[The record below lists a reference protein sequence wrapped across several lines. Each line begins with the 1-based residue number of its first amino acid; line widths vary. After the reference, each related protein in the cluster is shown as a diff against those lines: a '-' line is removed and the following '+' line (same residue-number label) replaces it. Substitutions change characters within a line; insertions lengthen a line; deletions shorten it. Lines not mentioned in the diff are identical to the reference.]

1 MAPPLQPGQP
11 FFYDFDEYSPSESD
25 TSTSSSDDRRQQD
38 DPAPTRKK
46 LKRRPTD
53 RSLEEAPG
61 LEGGGDDDPVT
72 KRYSRFSVGNQYFK
86 TKGKVSRL
94 DGRLKISVDETANTG
109 WLAKALGSG
118 IKHHLGLK
126 RDEDR
131 ARSPEAGRDQ
141 QQAADALDAIRREN
155 LGQAGVVKVPERI
168 PKLNVVIIVIGSR
181 GDIQPFLKVGKIL
194 QNDHGHRVRI
204 ATHPAFKDFVEKD
217 SGLEF
222 FSVGG
227 DPSELMAFMVKNPG
241 LIPSVETVK
250 AGEIGRRR
258 KSMYDMFNG
267 MWRAC
272 INATDDES
280 DKANIKMMGEKDP
293 FIADAIIANPPSFA
307 HVHIAERLGIPLHMM
322 FTFPYTPTSQFPHP
336 LANIKRS
343 NIDDSY
349 TNFMSYPLVEMMTW
363 QGLGDLVNKFRV
375 KTLSLEPVSTLWA
388 PGQLYRLQVPYT
400 YMWSPTLVPKPED
413 WGPEVNVT
421 GFTFLDLASSFTPP
435 DDLTKFLEAG
445 PPPVYIG
452 FGSIVVDDPDAF
464 TELIF
469 RAVELAGVRA
479 LVSKGWG
486 GIGGEDSAPDN
497 VYLLEN
503 TPHDWLFPRV
513 SAVVHHGGAGTT
525 AIGLKCGKPTMI
537 VPFFGDQ
544 PFWGAMVSKA
554 KAGAHACVPY
564 KKLTAERLAEGI
576 AQCLSDEARA
586 NVTEMAE
593 RIEAEGDGAAN
604 AVASFHASLP
614 LSGEESMRCAI
625 LDDRVATWQL
635 KEKGKWKGSGGVKLS
650 PLAAEILTVQKRVR
664 WSDLRLARTYDWNDF
679 DGPGEPISGVGGAV
693 TGTVVEA
700 TQGIGSVPANIMKS
714 VKKHGR
720 HEHKKRK
727 LAKKKQKALDNAARE
742 QPSPPPPAP
751 DLDVEPQE
759 PRESE
764 AVETDDKAA
773 TMAGQEGQQQ
783 QLQEEE
789 GEEEEEEPQ
798 PSDSSQRPNA
808 PTRASTTL
816 STLTDPGDPL
826 PTEVCRTTGRGLHQS
841 ASALARAPVDLA
853 LALAQGFHN
862 APRLYGDD
870 TVRRPVRV
878 TGWRSGLRASR
889 RELAYGVYDGWTG
902 LWKQPARGWREG
914 GLAGA
919 VRGAGLGAGG
929 LVLKNVSAVVG
940 PVGFCAKGLHREVRR
955 RRGERPLG
963 PVRRARILQGRG
975 EGAGVEGFAECEGR
989 VLQAWDAK
997 EKEADERKSGG
1008 KKKKKKKKTTKDE
1021 GATAG
1026 DDEVINNEKLQLAA
1040 GQRPVPRRRST
1051 LKKKQRPPKAAGAKK
1066 RQHQA
1071 PVGEDEEGQQPP
1083 AIPRRSASAK
1093 TPRTEAEMGKR
1104 AGTVF
1109 DVDDHPDNGDE
1120 QQDRFEGF
1128 VFHDGAAA
1136 TKLPDEVAGKDSMAE
1151 ELAVAERKPSPGD
1164 PALVRSASDTV
1175 DFAFGGRNGSG
1186 NGNGNGVTAA

>member
-61 LEGGGDDDPVT
+61 LEGGGDDGPVT
-72 KRYSRFSVGNQYFK
+72 KRYSRFSIGNQYFK

-155 LGQAGVVKVPERI
+155 LGQAGDVKVPERI

-258 KSMYDMFNG
+258 KS
-267 MWRAC
+267 
-272 INATDDES
+272 I
-280 DKANIKMMGEKDP
+280 
-293 FIADAIIANPPSFA
+293 
-307 HVHIAERLGIPLHMM
+307 
-322 FTFPYTPTSQFPHP
+322 
-336 LANIKRS
+336 
-343 NIDDSY
+343 
-349 TNFMSYPLVEMMTW
+349 
-363 QGLGDLVNKFRV
+363 
-375 KTLSLEPVSTLWA
+375 
-388 PGQLYRLQVPYT
+388 LQVPYT

-464 TELIF
+464 TEMIF

-773 TMAGQEGQQQ
+773 TVAGQEGQQQ
-783 QLQEEE
+783 QLQE
-789 GEEEEEEPQ
+789 EEEEEEPQ

-870 TVRRPVRV
+870 T
-878 TGWRSGLRASR
+878 
-889 RELAYGVYDGWTG
+889 
-902 LWKQPARGWREG
+902 
-914 GLAGA
+914 
-919 VRGAGLGAGG
+919 
-929 LVLKNVSAVVG
+929 
-940 PVGFCAKGLHREVRR
+940 
-955 RRGERPLG
+955 
-963 PVRRARILQGRG
+963 
-975 EGAGVEGFAECEGR
+975 
-989 VLQAWDAK
+989 AWDAK
-997 EKEADERKSGG
+997 EKEADERKSEG
-1008 KKKKKKKKTTKDE
+1008 KKKKKKTTKDE